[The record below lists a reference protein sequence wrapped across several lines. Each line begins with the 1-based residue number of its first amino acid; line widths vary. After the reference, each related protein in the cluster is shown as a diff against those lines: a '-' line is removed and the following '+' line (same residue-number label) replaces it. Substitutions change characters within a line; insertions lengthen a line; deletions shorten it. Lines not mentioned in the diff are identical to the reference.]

1 MKNFSW
7 SYSSLDLY
15 TQCPHKYFR
24 LKVKRD
30 IKEPIS
36 AQLLYGNRFHK
47 AAENF
52 IQNNTPLP
60 PEFDFAEKSL
70 DILRNRKG
78 QHLCEY
84 RMGLTRELT
93 PCRFSDLNVWWRG
106 IADLLTLQEDRAF
119 IIDYKTGHHPKYAN
133 TKQLEILSLAVF
145 KHFPKIKRIKFFLC
159 YMIHRQL
166 YLPKWIFHLGCLS
179 YYSLTQL
186 QRQDFLRSRLLV
198 SDTRLRLLSRKNER
212 LALLGSAATP
222 SSLLPPLSR
231 ARRCEASMPSPFFTL
246 PSFINLARAAFRIA
260 RFLSCSGVP

>member
-60 PEFDFAEKSL
+60 PEFNFAEKSL

-145 KHFPKIKRIKFFLC
+145 KHFPKIKRIKAGLVFVNANDFIPTI
-159 YMIHRQL
+159 YESDEQNN
-166 YLPKWIFHLGCLS
+166 YWTKWIADVDKLEQAF
-179 YYSLTQL
+179 QVDVWNP
-186 QRQDFLRSRLLV
+186 RP
-198 SDTRLRLLSRKNER
+198 N
-212 LALLGSAATP
+212 
-222 SSLLPPLSR
+222 
-231 ARRCEASMPSPFFTL
+231 FTCKSWCPVL
-246 PSFINLARAAFRIA
+246 DCTHN
-260 RFLSCSGVP
+260 GKG

>member
-84 RMGLTRELT
+84 RMGLTRELM

-145 KHFPKIKRIKFFLC
+145 KHFPKIKRIKAGLVFVNANDFIPTI
-159 YMIHRQL
+159 YESDEQNN
-166 YLPKWIFHLGCLS
+166 YWTKWIADVDKLEQAF
-179 YYSLTQL
+179 QVDVWNP
-186 QRQDFLRSRLLV
+186 RP
-198 SDTRLRLLSRKNER
+198 N
-212 LALLGSAATP
+212 
-222 SSLLPPLSR
+222 
-231 ARRCEASMPSPFFTL
+231 FTCKSWCPVL
-246 PSFINLARAAFRIA
+246 DCTHN
-260 RFLSCSGVP
+260 GKG

>member
-145 KHFPKIKRIKFFLC
+145 KHFPKIKRIKAGLVFVNANDFIPTI
-159 YMIHRQL
+159 YESDEQNN
-166 YLPKWIFHLGCLS
+166 YWTKWIADVDKLEQAF
-179 YYSLTQL
+179 QVDVWNP
-186 QRQDFLRSRLLV
+186 RP
-198 SDTRLRLLSRKNER
+198 N
-212 LALLGSAATP
+212 
-222 SSLLPPLSR
+222 
-231 ARRCEASMPSPFFTL
+231 FTCKSWCPVL
-246 PSFINLARAAFRIA
+246 DCTHN
-260 RFLSCSGVP
+260 GKG